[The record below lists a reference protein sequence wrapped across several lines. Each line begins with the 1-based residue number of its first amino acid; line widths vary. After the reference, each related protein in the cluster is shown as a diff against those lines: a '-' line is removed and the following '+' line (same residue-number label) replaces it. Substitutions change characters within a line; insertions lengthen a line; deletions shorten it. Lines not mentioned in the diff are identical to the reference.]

1 MTTRVTA
8 QSNATVQPDDLVDP
22 PGAGPGPIVAGGI
35 VSLNPADG
43 LFLQAEH
50 LTAIEDYT
58 RALSHALGVAGGTG
72 VVYGYGITLH
82 DASLEVTAG
91 LAIDPAGRVL
101 RSASTAVV
109 SLAAQDLPEVEPD
122 GFWVIEVGPANWPQG
137 NAPVYGTLCA
147 DPCSGSSISPYLVE
161 GVRIALRPDVLAGL
175 GSTPSDQR
183 RNWLA
188 SRYYERE
195 RAQSEP
201 WLVPG
206 RTAGLVDKLL
216 GHDWTETP
224 AAANPAAVPLGI
236 LQLVNGSWLLDVWAA
251 RRDIGGPPATISWQ
265 GHLAMRPWN
274 VFLAQVLQ
282 FQNELSVTSGLN
294 PELARHQ
301 VVNERDAVFERFRDE
316 VREKKQL
323 ANWRII
329 KEFLAGYQAAPEP
342 YMVVGKGGSLISRG
356 IGELPP
362 AGFLQV
368 GTSRKTITATVR
380 ALFEGSEVELRFCQC
395 RADFVPHA
403 IEQSQH
409 LDRIPLKGEYGAAQ
423 VDILVPTE
431 PADLAATRAENYG
444 WVAFV
449 RRRACDCGGR
459 TDLDE
464 VDVHFV
470 ALRSDIELLR
480 LYRSGKLQLGPAED
494 TLKYPPGGWAYPGGV
509 TVDLLETWCQ
519 QTPEVGQPLE
529 QCRISLL
536 AVASDATRRPLAALR
551 AALLAASFDDQLA
564 PPPVIADVPDK
575 LDRELIVVAVT
586 PRAQAEQPPAPPPQ
600 RPPG

>member
-1 MTTRVTA
+1 MTARTA
-8 QSNATVQPDDLVDP
+8 TSNGTVKSNGTVQP
-22 PGAGPGPIVAGGI
+22 PGAGPGPVVGGDI

-58 RALSHALGVAGGTG
+58 RALTRALGVAGGTG
-72 VVYGYGITLH
+72 VVYGYGITVH
-82 DASLEVTAG
+82 GATLEVTAG
-91 LAIDPAGRVL
+91 LAIEPAGRVL

-109 SLAAQDLPEVEPD
+109 SLAEKDLPEIEPD
-122 GFWVIEVGPANWPQG
+122 GFWVIEVGPASWPSG

-161 GVRIALRPDVLAGL
+161 GVQVGLRADVLAGL
-175 GSTPSDQR
+175 GAVPSDQR

-188 SRYYERE
+188 SHYYERE
-195 RAQSEP
+195 REQSEP

-206 RTAGLVDKLL
+206 HTPGVVDRLL
-216 GHDWTETP
+216 GHDWTDTP
-224 AAANPAAVPLGI
+224 AAPSPAAVPLGS
-236 LQLVNGSWLLDVWAA
+236 LQLVNGTWLLDVWVA
-251 RRDIGGPPATISWQ
+251 RRDIGGPPATIRWQ

-274 VFLAQVLQ
+274 VFLAQLLQ
-282 FQNELSVTSGLN
+282 FQNELALTSGIA

-301 VVNERDAVFERFRDE
+301 VVNERDEVFERFAQAVE
-316 VREKKQL
+316 GKQL
-323 ANWRII
+323 ASWRVVR
-329 KEFLAGYQAAPEP
+329 EFLAGYQAAPEP

-362 AGFLQV
+362 AGFLPAGQ
-368 GTSRKTITATVR
+368 SRKAITASVR
-380 ALFEGSEVELRFCQC
+380 ALFEGSDVELRFCRC

-409 LDRIPLKGEYGAAQ
+409 LDRIPLKSEYGAAQ
-423 VDILVPTE
+423 VDILVPDV

-449 RRRACDCGGR
+449 RRRECDCGER

-464 VDVHFV
+464 VDVYFV
-470 ALRSDIELLR
+470 AVGSESALLR
-480 LYRSGKLQLGPAED
+480 LYSAGKLQLGPVED
-494 TLKYPPGGWAYPGGV
+494 TLRYPPGSWAYPGGV

-519 QTPEVGQPLE
+519 RTPEVAQPLE
-529 QCRISLL
+529 DCRISML
-536 AVASDATRRPLAALR
+536 AMAADASRRPLAALR
-551 AALLAASFDDQLA
+551 AALLAASFDDRLA
-564 PPPVIADVPDK
+564 PPSITADVSDK

-586 PRAQAEQPPAPPPQ
+586 PKVQPEQPPVPQPPP
-600 RPPG
+600 PPG